1 MDSDA
6 LQQVLSQTSVFSD
19 SGKFGGLSILLT
31 PSATPSPSSPFPLP
45 ENGTWSPYEDQLS
58 PTSKL
63 APAENPGKEMN
74 SAGNGL
80 KSVDNQSGQ
89 IAPALKKTSTGG
101 GPRRVVPQAGR
112 INPGVKKTSTDAGL
126 RRVAP
131 KAGQIAP
138 AMKNTSTGAGPR
150 RVVPQARLI
159 DQVVKTF
166 TGAGQK
172 RVGPPPGGLQAGIDP
187 AKKKKPMTSGASEAN
202 LAKELP
208 VKWVLIMKP
217 VDGRLEFE
225 HSHFDEIDESYI
237 GNQTKTFNL
246 EVPGSKKNIY
256 EVCKRK
262 SNFFFCI
269 FLQFFFSLAMLDICS
284 QNERR

>member
-1 MDSDA
+1 MDSDT
-6 LQQVLSQTSVFSD
+6 LQQVLSQTSVFSE
-19 SGKFGGLSILLT
+19 SGKFGELSIYLT

-63 APAENPGKEMN
+63 APAENPGKEKN
-74 SAGNGL
+74 SVGNGL
-80 KSVDNQSGQ
+80 KSVDTQAGQ
-89 IAPALKKTSTGG
+89 IAPAVKNTSTGA
-101 GPRRVVPQAGR
+101 GPRRVAPQGGR
-112 INPGVKKTSTDAGL
+112 INPGVKNTSTDAGL

-131 KAGQIAP
+131 QAGQIAP
-138 AMKNTSTGAGPR
+138 ALKSTFTGAGPR

-159 DQVVKTF
+159 DPVVKTS
-166 TGAGQK
+166 TGAALK
-172 RVGPPPGGLQAGIDP
+172 RVGLPPGGLQAGIDP
-187 AKKKKPMTSGASEAN
+187 AKKKKPVPMTSGASEAN
-202 LAKELP
+202 LAKKLP

-237 GNQTKTFNL
+237 GNQTKTFKL

-262 SNFFFCI
+262 SN
-269 FLQFFFSLAMLDICS
+269 
-284 QNERR
+284 